1 MTVKEYLDANN
12 ALYIKLGAKSGQSF
26 IYCGLSADARDFL
39 ETYDEPYIEKLHN
52 NLLRAIHEHAQ
63 LINGSFNKVAERLIE
78 QYKEYR
84 RDRRKGG
91 DAYKKNKKLEAFKS
105 LAAYKRHLK
114 RLEQK
119 EIVKAEIRI
128 ERYTKRFQNYT
139 PILDRKVIDT
149 YESVLL
155 NEDGFIDTI
164 VIYEGDEAG
173 IAWNLTEFRK
183 GGQNEEE

>member
-1 MTVKEYLDANN
+1 MTVKEYLDTNN

-39 ETYDEPYIEKLHN
+39 ETYDEPYKEKLHN

-139 PILDRKVIDT
+139 PILDRLIVDT
-149 YESVLL
+149 YESILR
-155 NEDGFIDTI
+155 NEDGYIDTI

-173 IAWNLTEFRK
+173 IAWDLTEFRR
-183 GGQNEEE
+183 GGQYEE